1 MVKDALSLPD
11 DAELI
16 ARAQGGDAQAF
27 GELYQRYLNPI
38 YRYIRA
44 RVAEDQTAEDLTEL
58 VFLRSFE
65 VISRYKERGL
75 PYSAFLYQVAR
86 NLLIDHYREQRE
98 ELELEDVDQMAAP
111 AKGMDERF
119 VQVERIKAIE
129 NALADLPS
137 DYQEVIRLRVVL
149 AMPTTTVAEW
159 MGRSE
164 GAVRVLLFRAL
175 KTLRGRLDEHEK

>member
-1 MVKDALSLPD
+1 MVKDELSLPD

-16 ARAQGGDAQAF
+16 ARAKGGDTQAF

-44 RVAEDQTAEDLTEL
+44 RVAVDQAAEDLTEM

-65 VISRYKERGL
+65 VIHRYKERGR

-86 NLLIDHYREQRE
+86 NLLIDHYRKKRE
-98 ELELEDVDQMAAP
+98 ELELEDVDQMAAST
-111 AKGMDERF
+111 KSMDERF

-129 NALADLPS
+129 NELADLPS

-149 AMPTTTVAEW
+149 ALPTTTVAEW

-175 KTLRGRLDEHEK
+175 KTLRGRLDEHER